1 MRKVLKISLLFFFLS
16 SACLSQWYYFGRNK
30 VQYTQ
35 FQWNILTTEHFDI
48 YYHPEMR
55 DIAERGAYFAEEAYA
70 ELQEK
75 FNINILNKIPLVFYS
90 SHLYFQQTNTTSG
103 LIPEGVGG
111 FFEFIKGRV
120 VIPFDGSIYQ
130 FRHVIKHELVHVFTL
145 HKIQRVLKDHRQPTE
160 KMPPL
165 WFTEG
170 LAEFW
175 STKWDNQAEM
185 LLRDAVL
192 NNYIVPL
199 SEMDRILGTFLMYKE
214 GQNILEYIAEK
225 YGEEKILLLFENFWK
240 ANSFEKV
247 FEMTIGK
254 SYKQIDEEW
263 LYHLKKR
270 YYPLLKYNDPPSA
283 VAKSIVDDGFNMGP
297 VFYRNGD
304 KGEVYFVGNLTGY
317 TNIYKVEIGEK
328 AKPKVIIEGER
339 TDKFEAFH
347 FFKTKIDVS
356 KNGKLAFITKSG
368 DHDAIHIYDL
378 KSEKLLGTFQFNSLV
393 MITSLSFSPD
403 GRNLALSAIDKSG
416 YSDLYIF
423 DIELGTL
430 KKLTFDF
437 YDDKEVA
444 WSPKGDKIAFVSD
457 RAIFGKD
464 GKYNIFLY
472 DVKDDRIEYLIY
484 GNFSCSS
491 PAWSPDGRF
500 LAFVCDI
507 DGTQNIWTL
516 DLSQPKFIA
525 ELDGVS
531 SVNGLSSFE
540 IRQITN
546 LTTSA
551 FDPSWT
557 DDGKIIFV
565 ALENLRFKIFV
576 LEDVQGKMEKP
587 IFTQKI
593 NHADIEKTHWDTPR
607 IQGIQKINVLTYRGK
622 YDLDIAQ
629 SQISTDPIFGTVGGA
644 AIALSDLL
652 GNERYYFLI
661 YNTAQTKDEILKSF
675 NIAISRVSLSKR
687 TNFAYGIFHF
697 AGRRYDLTDPDL
709 FYYEKAYGAYF
720 ALSYPISVFRRVE
733 SSLMLNRSDKE
744 ILFGTGE
751 RKAMLLSNSISY
763 IFDNSLWSPTGPI
776 DGKRFNLTLAWTTDV
791 QFSNV
796 NYYTIIFDY
805 RHYLR
810 LSMRSAYA
818 VRLTLFY
825 NDGKEARRWFM
836 GGSWDLRGYERWS
849 IRGKKLWLVSQELR
863 FPFID
868 KFEIKFPFGGIFIG
882 SIRGAFFFDSGSA
895 WDNKYRETLGSFG
908 FGIRFNIGGVLVL
921 RYDVGKRIESNF
933 SQVQRSFFHQFFF
946 GWDF

>member
-1 MRKVLKISLLFFFLS
+1 MTKAINLILGFILVYS
-16 SACLSQWYYFGRNK
+16 SCLAQWYYFGRNK
-30 VQYTQ
+30 VQYTE
-35 FQWNILTTEHFDI
+35 FKWDVLKTEHFDI
-48 YYHPEMR
+48 YYHPEMK
-55 DIAERGAYFAEEAYA
+55 DLAERGAYFAEEAYA

-75 FNINILNKIPLVFYS
+75 FNINIINKIPLVFYS
-90 SHLYFQQTNTTSG
+90 SHLYFQQTNTTPG

-130 FRHVIKHELVHVFTL
+130 FKHVIKHELVHVFTL
-145 HKIQRVLKDHRQPTE
+145 HKTQRVLKDHRLPSE

-175 STKWDNQAEM
+175 STKWDNQGEM

-192 NNYIVPL
+192 NDYIVPL
-199 SEMDRILGTFLMYKE
+199 SEMDRIHGTFLMYKE
-214 GQNILEYIAEK
+214 GQNILEYIAQK
-225 YGEEKILLLFENFWK
+225 YGEEKILLFFENFWK

-247 FEMTIGK
+247 FELTIGK
-254 SYKQIDEEW
+254 NYKQFDEEW
-263 LYHLKKR
+263 LYHLKKK

-283 VAKSIVDDGFNMGP
+283 VTKPVVVEGFNMKP
-297 VFYRNGD
+297 VFYKDGD
-304 KGEVYFVGNLTGY
+304 KKEVYFVGNITGY
-317 TNIYKVEIGEK
+317 TNIYKVELGSNT
-328 AKPKVIIEGER
+328 KPKVIIEGER
-339 TDKFEAFH
+339 SDKFEAFH
-347 FFKTKIDVS
+347 LFRTKIDI
-356 KNGKLAFITKSG
+356 KNNKLAFITKAG

-378 KSEKLLGTFQFNSLV
+378 KTEKITDMFQFNSLV

-403 GRNLALSAIDKSG
+403 GNELALTAINKSG
-416 YSDLYIF
+416 YSDIYIF
-423 DIELGTL
+423 NIEKKSL
-430 KKLTFDF
+430 KKLTNDF
-437 YDDKEVA
+437 YDDREVA

-457 RAIFGKD
+457 RTNFGTD
-464 GKYNIFLY
+464 GKYNIFTY
-472 DVKDDRIEYLIY
+472 DIKNDKIEYLIY
-484 GNFSCSS
+484 GNFSCFS
-491 PAWSPDGRF
+491 PSWSPDGRF
-500 LAFVCDI
+500 LAFVADI
-507 DGTQNIWTL
+507 DGTQNIWVL
-516 DLSQPKFIA
+516 DLSQKKFIA
-525 ELDGVS
+525 EIDGTS
-531 SVNGLSSFE
+531 IPNEPEQFE
-540 IRQITN
+540 IKQITN

-551 FDPSWT
+551 FDPTWT

-565 ALENLRFKIFV
+565 ALENLKFQIRMID
-576 LEDVQGKMEKP
+576 DVYAKLEKP
-587 IFTQKI
+587 NFTQKI
-593 NHADIEKTHWDTPR
+593 NLNEINKIHWDTPR
-607 IQGIQKINVLTYRGK
+607 VPGIQEVNVVTYRGK

-709 FYYEKAYGAYF
+709 FYYEKAYGGYF
-720 ALSYPISVFRRVE
+720 ALSYPISVFRRIE
-733 SSLMLNRSDKE
+733 ASIMLNRSDKE
-744 ILFGTGE
+744 IIFGVGE
-751 RKAMLLSNSISY
+751 RKAMLLSNSLSY
-763 IFDNSLWSPTGPI
+763 VFDNSLWSPTGPI
-776 DGKRFNLTLAWTTDV
+776 DGKRFNITLAYTTDI

-796 NYYTIIFDY
+796 NYYTLIFDY
-805 RHYLR
+805 RYYLR
-810 LSMRSAYA
+810 LSTRSAYA

-825 NDGKEARRWFM
+825 NEGKEARRWFM
-836 GGSWDLRGYERWS
+836 GGSWDLRGYDRWS

-868 KFEIKFPFGGIFIG
+868 KFDVKFPFGGIFIG
-882 SIRGAFFFDSGSA
+882 SIRGALFFDAGNA
-895 WDNKYRETLGSFG
+895 WDNKYTETLGSFG

-921 RYDVGKRIESNF
+921 RYDIGKRIENNLSK
-933 SQVQRSFFHQFFF
+933 VQKSFFHQFFF

>member
-1 MRKVLKISLLFFFLS
+1 MIKFINLVLCLLFLYS
-16 SACLSQWYYFGRNK
+16 NCLAQWYYFGRNK
-30 VQYTQ
+30 VQYTE
-35 FQWNILTTEHFDI
+35 FQWDILKTEHFDI
-48 YYHPEMR
+48 YYHPEMK

-90 SHLYFQQTNTTSG
+90 SHLYFQQTNTTPG

-120 VIPFDGSIYQ
+120 VIPFDGSLYQ
-130 FRHVIKHELVHVFTL
+130 FKHVIKHELIHVFTL
-145 HKIQRVLKDHRQPTE
+145 HKVQRVLKDRKQPTE

-192 NNYIVPL
+192 NGYIVPL

-214 GQNILEYIAEK
+214 GQNILEYIAQK
-225 YGEEKILLLFENFWK
+225 YGEEKILLLLENFWK

-247 FEMTIGK
+247 FELTIGK
-254 SYKQIDEEW
+254 NYKQFDEEW
-263 LYHLKKR
+263 LYHLKKK

-283 VAKSIVDDGFNMGP
+283 VTKPLVVEGFNMKP

-304 KGEVYFVGNLTGY
+304 KKEIYFVGNITGY
-317 TNIYKVEIGEK
+317 TNIYKIDLESK
-328 AKPKVIIEGER
+328 TKPKIVIEGER
-339 TDKFEAFH
+339 SDKLEAFH
-347 FFKTKIDVS
+347 LFKTKIDV
-356 KNGKLAFITKSG
+356 KNDKLAFITKSG

-378 KSEKLLGTFQFNSLV
+378 RSEKITDMFQFNSLV

-403 GRNLALSAIDKSG
+403 AEKLAITAIDKSG
-416 YSDLYIF
+416 YSDIYIF
-423 DIELGTL
+423 DLKTKNL
-430 KKLTFDF
+430 KKLTNDF
-437 YDDKEVA
+437 YDDREVA
-444 WSPKGDKIAFVSD
+444 WSPKGDKIAFISD
-457 RAIFGKD
+457 RMNFGID

-472 DVKDDRIEYLIY
+472 DVNEDKIEYFIY

-491 PAWSPDGRF
+491 PSWAPDGRF
-500 LAFVCDI
+500 LAFSSDI
-507 DGTQNIWTL
+507 DGTQNIWVI
-516 DLSQPKFIA
+516 DLSQKKFIA
-525 ELDGVS
+525 ELDGTFNL
-531 SVNGLSSFE
+531 NGYEEVE
-540 IRQITN
+540 IKQITN
-546 LTTSA
+546 LTTAA
-551 FDPSWT
+551 FDPTWT
-557 DDGKIIFV
+557 DDGRIVCV
-565 ALENLRFKIFV
+565 ALENLKFQIRMIENVYEKI
-576 LEDVQGKMEKP
+576 EKP
-587 IFTQKI
+587 NFVQKI
-593 NHADIEKTHWDTPR
+593 NYQTIDKNHWDTPK
-607 IQGIQKINVLTYRGK
+607 IHGIQKVNVTTYRGK

-652 GNERYYFLI
+652 GNERYYILI

-687 TNFAYGIFHF
+687 TNFAYGIFHL

-709 FYYEKAYGAYF
+709 FYYEKAYGGYF

-733 SSLMLNRSDKE
+733 ASIMLNRSDKE
-744 ILFGTGE
+744 ILFGVRE
-751 RKAMLLSNSISY
+751 RKAMLLSNSLSY

-776 DGKRFNLTLAWTTDV
+776 DGKRFNITLAYTTDI

-796 NYYTIIFDY
+796 NYYTFIFDY
-805 RHYLR
+805 RHYFR
-810 LSMRSAYA
+810 LSTRSAYA

-825 NDGKEARRWFM
+825 NEGKEARRWFM

-849 IRGKKLWLVSQELR
+849 IRGKKLWFVSQELR

-868 KFEIKFPFGGIFIG
+868 KFDIKFPFGGIFIG
-882 SIRGAFFFDSGSA
+882 SIRGALFFDTGNA
-895 WDNKYRETLGSFG
+895 WDNKYIETLGSVG
-908 FGIRFNIGGVLVL
+908 FGIRFNIGGVIVL
-921 RYDVGKRIESNF
+921 RYDVGKRLENNLSKF
-933 SQVQRSFFHQFFF
+933 QKSFFHQFFF